1 MKWFQTATLSLAL
14 LVTAGCVSTSNQQA
28 EWVLPPMVE
37 ALQPSLQQE
46 VQIAR
51 LSQLLGRT
59 DLPNETRAKILYER
73 GNYYDSVGLRNLARL
88 DYEQSLAIYPA
99 QADLFNLLG
108 VYFTEK
114 RNFDAAYDAFDSALE
129 LAPNNSYAARNRA
142 IALYYGGRFDL
153 ALEEMQQQYDQDS
166 SDPFSALW
174 LYIIKSK
181 VSPEMAKQE
190 LEQSYQNRNDKWGWI
205 MVALT
210 LGELSEKQAFK
221 AIVESTRDKVVLAQH
236 LTEAYF
242 YLGKRYQ
249 EGDSERDIAKAI
261 SFYRLAI
268 SFNVFE
274 YVEHRYA
281 ILELT
286 NIYEDL
292 QAQVIARA
300 KAQQAANRLD

>member
-1 MKWFQTATLSLAL
+1 VKWFQTATLSLAL
-14 LVTAGCVSTSNQQA
+14 LVTAGCASTSNHQA

-129 LAPNNSYAARNRA
+129 LAPDNSYAARNRA

-153 ALEEMQQQYDQDS
+153 ALEEMQQHYNQDS

-174 LYIIKSK
+174 LYIIKSEIT
-181 VSPEMAKQE
+181 PEIARQE

-205 MVALT
+205 MVAIT
-210 LGELSEKQAFK
+210 LGEISEKQAFK

-249 EGDSERDIAKAI
+249 QSDSEQDIAKAI

-300 KAQQAANRLD
+300 KAQQAANPTQ

>member
-14 LVTAGCVSTSNQQA
+14 LVTAGCASTSKQA

-129 LAPNNSYAARNRA
+129 LAPDNSYAARNRA

-153 ALEEMQQQYDQDS
+153 ALEEMQQHYNQEP

-174 LYIIKSK
+174 LYIIKSEI
-181 VSPEMAKQE
+181 SPDIARQE

-205 MVALT
+205 MVAIT
-210 LGELSEKQAFK
+210 LGEISEKQAFK

-249 EGDSERDIAKAI
+249 ESDSEQDIAKAI

-300 KAQQAANRLD
+300 KAQRAANPTQ

>member
-1 MKWFQTATLSLAL
+1 MKWFQTATISLAL
-14 LVTAGCVSTSNQQA
+14 LVTAGCASTSNQQA

-51 LSQLLGRT
+51 LSQLLART
-59 DLPNETRAKILYER
+59 DLPNETRAKMLYER
-73 GNYYDSVGLRNLARL
+73 GNHYDKVGLRNLARL

-129 LAPNNSYAARNRA
+129 LAPDNGYAARNRA
-142 IALYYGGRFDL
+142 IALYYGGRYEL
-153 ALEEMQQQYDQDS
+153 ALEEMQRHYEQDTG
-166 SDPFSALW
+166 DPFAALW
-174 LYIIKSK
+174 LYIIKS
-181 VSPEMAKQE
+181 E
-190 LEQSYQNRNDKWGWI
+190 LEPQQARAELEHSYQNRNDRWGWV
-205 MVALT
+205 MVAIT
-210 LGELSEKQAFK
+210 LGEISEKEAFK
-221 AIVESTRDKVVLAQH
+221 IIVESTRDKVVLAQH

-249 EGDSERDIAKAI
+249 ESNSEQDIAKAI

-281 ILELT
+281 IIELT
-286 NIYEDL
+286 NIYEAL
-292 QAQVIARA
+292 QAQVIAKA
-300 KAQQAANRLD
+300 KAEQSAKLAQ

>member
-14 LVTAGCVSTSNQQA
+14 LVTAGCASTSNHQA

-129 LAPNNSYAARNRA
+129 LAPDNSYAARNRA

-153 ALEEMQQQYDQDS
+153 ALEEMQQHYNQDS

-174 LYIIKSK
+174 LYIIKSEIT
-181 VSPEMAKQE
+181 PEIARQE

-205 MVALT
+205 MVAIT
-210 LGELSEKQAFK
+210 LGEISEKQAFK

-249 EGDSERDIAKAI
+249 QSDSEQDIAKAI

-300 KAQQAANRLD
+300 KAQQAANPTQ

>member
-51 LSQLLGRT
+51 LSQLLART
-59 DLPNETRAKILYER
+59 DLPNETRAKMLYER

-142 IALYYGGRFDL
+142 IALYYGGRFEL
-153 ALEEMQQQYDQDS
+153 ALEEMQRHYQQDPN
-166 SDPFSALW
+166 DPFSALW
-174 LYIIKSK
+174 LYIIKSE
-181 VSPEMAKQE
+181 SDPDQARQE
-190 LEQSYQNRNDKWGWI
+190 LAQSYHERNDQWGWV
-205 MVALT
+205 MVAIT
-210 LGELSEKQAFK
+210 LGEISEKQAFK

-249 EGDSERDIAKAI
+249 QSDSEQDIAKAI

-292 QAQVIARA
+292 QAQVIAKA
-300 KAQQAANRLD
+300 KAQQAANLAQ